1 MQMQVGTNRLQGASA
16 SGGGGTAA
24 TPGSV
29 EAAFEAFVDAAAF
42 PCLGAKASRSR
53 GQLLLVR
60 ARDLTRADD
69 DIAITGH
76 LQALSEPANG
86 PSFISVAVLFPASPM
101 LGESAFERALWER
114 LAAIHAIDRRRYGWD
129 PRVSDDPAS
138 PSFSMSV
145 GGKAFYVVGLHPE
158 ASRPARRFQCPVLV
172 FNLHS
177 QFEQLRADGR
187 YDKLR
192 EAIVQRDVAYAGSTN
207 PMLAVH
213 GRSSEARQYSG
224 RQVDADW
231 VCPFSPAGRGDRP

>member
-1 MQMQVGTNRLQGASA
+1 MQVQLGTQ
-16 SGGGGTAA
+16 AA
-24 TPGSV
+24 RDADAARSDQSMSPDAV
-29 EAAFEAFVDAAAF
+29 EAAFAAFVGAAPF
-42 PCLGAKASRSR
+42 PCLGAKASRTR
-53 GQLLLVR
+53 GQLLVVQ
-60 ARDLTRADD
+60 ARDLCRADD
-69 DIAITGH
+69 DLAITEH
-76 LQALSEPANG
+76 LQALSEPADG
-86 PSFISVAVLFPASPM
+86 PSFISVAVLFPTSPM
-101 LGESAFERALWER
+101 LDEPAFERALWER

-138 PSFSMSV
+138 PRFSMSV
-145 GGKAFYVVGLHPE
+145 GGKAFYVVGLHPA

-192 EAIVQRDVAYAGSTN
+192 EAILRRDVAYAGSPN
-207 PMLAVH
+207 PMLAAH

-231 VCPFSPAGRGDRP
+231 VCPLAPPDRGDRA